1 MSRKAWEKALGYAGA
16 GGSRFGARGSKYAAI
31 RTTTPD
37 GEVFDSR
44 GESRRWAVLKQAEM
58 AGLIVKGSLQRQV
71 RFPLEVNGVKVCDY
85 VADFVYTLG
94 GELARDAGDANLKV
108 VEDFKGTVTDVAKLK
123 MRLFE
128 AVHGF
133 PVLVTKSPG
142 DALGAVTY
150 ENGITAR
157 WKPAKKAP

>member
-1 MSRKAWEKALGYAGA
+1 MSRKAWEKALGQSSG
-16 GGSRFGARGSKYAAI
+16 GGSKFGARGSKYAAI

-71 RFPLEVNGVKVCDY
+71 KYALQVNGVKVCDY

-94 GELARDAGDANLKV
+94 GELAREAKGANLLV
-108 VEDFKGTVTDVAKLK
+108 VEDFKGTVTDVARIK

-142 DALGAVTY
+142 EAIGGLVKS
-150 ENGITAR
+150 
-157 WKPAKKAP
+157 WS